1 MGKRKTTESCRKT
14 AFLPAFCLTP
24 TVVSVLYI
32 VRLAR
37 TLTLFITTNGIYC
50 CVLLCSSIGQKHT
63 KKIHEYYVLAR
74 THANFNLLFP
84 FWFSQH
90 FPRTRH
96 TLIWHFGN
104 SSIKQLKLQW
114 WKFPWIIYLTA
125 FDLLNKNVMR
135 TTKNKL

>member
-1 MGKRKTTESCRKT
+1 MANSTASLHCTFFRIFLAHCATGFCRCCWENGKPRSCRK
-14 AFLPAFCLTP
+14 PHFCRHF
-24 TVVSVLYI
+24 VSLYCSSNYI

-37 TLTLFITTNGIYC
+37 TTLFITTNGIYC

-90 FPRTRH
+90 FPRT
-96 TLIWHFGN
+96 LIWHFGSPIKSGEN
-104 SSIKQLKLQW
+104 SHELYI
-114 WKFPWIIYLTA
+114 
-125 FDLLNKNVMR
+125 
-135 TTKNKL
+135 